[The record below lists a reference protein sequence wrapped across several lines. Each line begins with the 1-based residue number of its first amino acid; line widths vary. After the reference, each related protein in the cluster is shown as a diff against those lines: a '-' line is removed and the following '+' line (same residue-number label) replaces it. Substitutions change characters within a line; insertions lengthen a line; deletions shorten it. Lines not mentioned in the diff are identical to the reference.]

1 MAHGPA
7 PRPYPEKNYQLIYH
21 TLCALPFFK
30 VFPATS
36 ETFVLNQIIGL
47 LHRGHEVEIFS
58 EFDRS
63 RLQAVFP

>member
-1 MAHGPA
+1 
-7 PRPYPEKNYQLIYH
+7 LLFL
-21 TLCALPFFK
+21 TL
-30 VFPATS
+30 FPVTS